1 MAAGDAIQLDHQH
14 LSTIAHG
21 ESPPSGSTPDVR
33 LNDVRPNDVRFGVDT
48 HLDLDRE
55 AIAHLDVHADIP
67 MMASSQA
74 FDPFAAH
81 PSQDDPEVS
90 AAFKRL
96 DLVEVRLARIE
107 KRLMEISLL
116 IARNFSATLQ
126 TPLGVPDVL
135 EPAAPHLVGSEE
147 AISAAAPSASPAV
160 PRQTRGKRDRDLD
173 DALESFLN
181 SLSPTANL
189 TRQ

>member
-1 MAAGDAIQLDHQH
+1 MAAGDAIQLDYQH

-21 ESPPSGSTPDVR
+21 ESPPDVR
-33 LNDVRPNDVRFGVDT
+33 LNDMSFSVDAHPGV
-48 HLDLDRE
+48 DRE
-55 AIAHLDVHADIP
+55 ATAHLDIHADIP
-67 MMASSQA
+67 MMAFSRT
-74 FDPFAAH
+74 FDPFGAH
-81 PSQDDPEVS
+81 PPKEDPEVS

-107 KRLMEISLL
+107 RRLMEISLL

-135 EPAAPHLVGSEE
+135 EPAAPHFVGSEE
-147 AISAAAPSASPAV
+147 TVFAATPSAPPVV

-181 SLSPTANL
+181 SLSPTAKL